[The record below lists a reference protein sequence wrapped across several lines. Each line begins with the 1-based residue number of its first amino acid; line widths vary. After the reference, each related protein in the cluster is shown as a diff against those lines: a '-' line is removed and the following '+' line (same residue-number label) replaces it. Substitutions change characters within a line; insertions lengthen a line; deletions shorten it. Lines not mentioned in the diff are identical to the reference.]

1 MKLLFVKSI
10 GVASQ
15 HATLIT
21 DLLLYKGIVSC
32 FFLVIVCVFNRVYYS
47 HWKWVYLTCCYV
59 VLTNSRIRLL
69 HVVLLGYIPNA
80 CTLITDRYN
89 ICSCSVQS
97 G

>member
-47 HWKWVYLTCCYV
+47 H
-59 VLTNSRIRLL
+59 
-69 HVVLLGYIPNA
+69 
-80 CTLITDRYN
+80 
-89 ICSCSVQS
+89 
-97 G
+97 